1 MDGPEHFHWCS
12 IRSLNKRV
20 VQILTWNNLRFYSQ
34 TACGAMKMAVYW
46 SLWSSSGTSSDFGG
60 VATWGLYTL
69 KKNERLVRLK
79 VTNNW
84 KNSNIIWTENLQPT
98 TWFFNRRFFL
108 SITYLGGFHQTSED
122 CLNLGGGK
130 LPSNQSSVEVLE
142 GLRNAY
148 GNLPLSVA
156 QGEDSEFLKTNGLL
170 GGRLK
175 GRRWC
180 LR

>member
-122 CLNLGGGK
+122 CLNLGGGSCHRIN
-130 LPSNQSSVEVLE
+130 PQ
-142 GLRNAY
+142 LRSWRDFEMLMETY
-148 GNLPLSVA
+148 HFPW
-156 QGEDSEFLKTNGLL
+156 
-170 GGRLK
+170 
-175 GRRWC
+175 RRV
-180 LR
+180 RIPNF

>member
-98 TWFFNRRFFL
+98 TWFFNRRFFWVLRTWEDSTRPLKIASTSGGEVAIESIL
-108 SITYLGGFHQTSED
+108 SWGLGGTSK
-122 CLNLGGGK
+122 CLWKLTTFRGAGWGFRIFKNQWIVGGK
-130 LPSNQSSVEVLE
+130 
-142 GLRNAY
+142 A
-148 GNLPLSVA
+148 
-156 QGEDSEFLKTNGLL
+156 
-170 GGRLK
+170 
-175 GRRWC
+175 
-180 LR
+180 